1 MATTLQTTPELHS
14 SILTYQDSASGAV
27 SNYWNFMNLKAVFL
41 PVQTAGTW
49 SPINAITIEN
59 FSDVKQGDLI
69 EAFIMQRVAN
79 EAA

>member
-1 MATTLQTTPELHS
+1 MEC
-14 SILTYQDSASGAV
+14 G
-27 SNYWNFMNLKAVFL
+27 
-41 PVQTAGTW
+41 
-49 SPINAITIEN
+49 ITIDN